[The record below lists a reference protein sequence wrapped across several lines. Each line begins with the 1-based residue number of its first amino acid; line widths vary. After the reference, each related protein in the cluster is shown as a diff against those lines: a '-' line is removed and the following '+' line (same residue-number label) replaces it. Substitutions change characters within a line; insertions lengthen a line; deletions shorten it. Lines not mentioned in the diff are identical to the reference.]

1 MDKKTAK
8 KYSKKMKKMKKEIHK
23 AVIGQEDAIDKV
35 IKCFFAN
42 GHALLEG
49 VPGIAKTFLI
59 RCLNQTIKESEFN
72 RVQFTPDLLP
82 ADIIG
87 LNVYSQKKEEFYVRK
102 GPIFTNFLLA
112 DEINRAPPKVQS
124 ALLEAMQERFATIG
138 KKDFSLPNPFLVL
151 ATQNPLEQMGTYPLP
166 EAQID
171 RFLFKINVYYPKKDN
186 ELKIIDT
193 NMDSHDIDD
202 FGIEKVFDTKQV
214 LKIQTDVQ
222 EVYLSEKVKQYIVN
236 LVEATRKPEKYD
248 LKYKKYID
256 WGGSPR
262 ASINLA
268 KAAKVDALFSGE
280 NFVTPD
286 NVKSIAPEVLR
297 HRILLNYEGKAM
309 QLKTDDIVKELLD
322 TVPVP

>member
-286 NVKSIAPEVLR
+286 NVKSIAPEVWR